1 VRRRG
6 ATLVEIL
13 VGAGLLLLLLGVL
26 FSVLIPAMKT
36 WARSERH
43 SEAQQ
48 AALLVST
55 RVARDYQF
63 ANPESVYVR
72 QLPVT
77 LPDGP
82 ARQDL
87 LIFLSSLDEN
97 GQVAFDD
104 GGDPLWQRRI
114 VVYYDAD
121 RKQVRSQEIG
131 LEPATVEPDPLVLDT
146 FTPTPKDRIVARGVR
161 SLAFD
166 LDKPPLLKIHVET
179 RSEGY
184 ASAIDT
190 ASLPT
195 FSSGIP
201 SAQTPSPSP

>member
-1 VRRRG
+1 M
-6 ATLVEIL
+6 L
-13 VGAGLLLLLLGVL
+13 VGAGLLLLLFGVL
-26 FSVLIPAMKT
+26 FSVLIPGMKT

-55 RVARDYQF
+55 RVVKDFQF
-63 ANPESVYVR
+63 ANPESVFVSR
-72 QLPVT
+72 KDVT

-82 ARQDL
+82 ARRDL
-87 LIFLSSLDEN
+87 LIFLSSQDSD
-97 GQVAFDD
+97 GQVAFDE

-114 VVYYDAD
+114 VIYYDAE
-121 RKQVRSQEIG
+121 RKQVRSQEID
-131 LEPATVEPDPLVLDT
+131 LEPPTIEPNPLVLST
-146 FTPTPKDRIVARGVR
+146 HTATPRDRVVARGVR

-166 LDKPPLLKIHVET
+166 FDKPPLLNIHVET
-179 RSEGY
+179 RIEGY

-201 SAQTPSPSP
+201 AAAPSP